1 MNQEFSDRPPDVHGY
16 WKAMLR
22 LVAIL
27 LTAWFVS
34 SFVLGILL
42 VELLNTIQLGGFP
55 LGFWFAQQGS
65 IYIFILI
72 IWIFA
77 RQSDRIAKR
86 FGVD

>member
-1 MNQEFSDRPPDVHGY
+1 MADQEPTTPADARGY

-22 LVAIL
+22 LIFVL
-27 LTAWFVS
+27 LSTWFIA

-42 VELLNTIQLGGFP
+42 VDVLNRIQIGGFP

-77 RQSDRIAKR
+77 YRADRIAAR

>member
-1 MNQEFSDRPPDVHGY
+1 
-16 WKAMLR
+16 MLR
-22 LVAIL
+22 LVIIL
-27 LTAWFVS
+27 LTVWFFS

-42 VELLNTIQLGGFP
+42 VEFLNAIQVGGFP

-72 IWIFA
+72 VWIFA
-77 RQSDRIAKR
+77 RQSDRIARR

>member
-1 MNQEFSDRPPDVHGY
+1 MNEESAKPASDAAGY

-22 LVAIL
+22 LVVIL
-27 LTAWFVS
+27 LTVWFVS

-42 VELLNTIQLGGFP
+42 VDWLNQIQIGGFP

-77 RQSDRIAKR
+77 HQADRIAKR

>member
-1 MNQEFSDRPPDVHGY
+1 MHQNPVKHDNDARAY

-22 LVAIL
+22 LVIIL
-27 LTAWFVS
+27 LTAWFVA

-42 VELLNTIQLGGFP
+42 VEYLNRIQMGGFP

-65 IYIFILI
+65 IFIFILI

-77 RQSDRIAKR
+77 RQADRIATR

>member
-1 MNQEFSDRPPDVHGY
+1 MSDRMKGTSDPHGY
-16 WKAMLR
+16 WKSMLR
-22 LVAIL
+22 LVVVL
-27 LTAWFVS
+27 LTLWFTA

-42 VELLNTIQLGGFP
+42 VDVLNRIQIGGFP

-72 IWIFA
+72 VWIFA

>member
-1 MNQEFSDRPPDVHGY
+1 MGDDAQKRVADTRGY

-22 LVAIL
+22 LVAGL
-27 LTAWFVS
+27 LTVWFVA

-42 VELLNTIQLGGFP
+42 VEFLNTIQFGGFP

-72 IWIFA
+72 IWVYA
-77 RQSDRIAKR
+77 RQADRIAAR
-86 FGVD
+86 FGVG